1 LYCLAI
7 CFVIYF
13 CYFYSSGVSSGIRM
27 INEHKVG
34 IFDVK
39 VVKSDSSKGLIAWLN
54 ENKFNFNASDKKV
67 FDSYIKQGWHFV
79 VANINPGKDQK
90 EDEIVSEGLAAPLIL
105 RFATKQPIYPL
116 ALTGTGGF
124 KTKILIYFLSDKKM
138 TCGNRLKLRYAN
150 ERKNNGS
157 ILKQIVLG
165 TEPIGFFDEKEFS
178 EKSGLYRYLSKF
190 RDTLAPAEM
199 SQDIVFKPA
208 KDNTPYREHIVK
220 W

>member
-1 LYCLAI
+1 
-7 CFVIYF
+7 
-13 CYFYSSGVSSGIRM
+13 
-27 INEHKVG
+27 
-34 IFDVK
+34 
-39 VVKSDSSKGLIAWLN
+39 
-54 ENKFNFNASDKKV
+54 
-67 FDSYIKQGWHFV
+67 
-79 VANINPGKDQK
+79 
-90 EDEIVSEGLAAPLIL
+90 
-105 RFATKQPIYPL
+105 
-116 ALTGTGGF
+116 
-124 KTKILIYFLSDKKM
+124 M